1 MKSLTVHLTC
11 LTLLTGLCLVSEARA
26 DSDVRDIES
35 VAFAPNNTL
44 VALGYFRHE
53 SSTDD
58 FHTLDSGSFRGVY
71 LMKFGNLVLV
81 PIDLVMGAADYTAY
95 RSASLINPA
104 LAPLNLAVRG
114 AGLTDL
120 TYLPSLS
127 YVIPEGGLT
136 HTVLQFNPRIT
147 LPTGNYDSTRAIN
160 IGEHRVTFTPYIGI
174 AQRFA
179 NVLTAE
185 AYGFMAIHSKNGSFE
200 IPASGTT
207 AAINTSM
214 TQSPDFGADVHL
226 GADLSHTFFLAAS
239 YYLLQHG
246 SLKFGIS
253 QIPEQK
259 QPLVQSLRF
268 TFGIRIEK
276 GTLLLLQLDQDISA
290 SHGGEINRWF
300 GARISHAFS
309 LTPEP
314 APPTASAPAP
324 QPMH

>member
-1 MKSLTVHLTC
+1 MKLTAHLTC
-11 LTLLTGLCLVSEARA
+11 LTLLAGLSIVSHAHAE
-26 DSDVRDIES
+26 SDVRDIES
-35 VAFAPNNTL
+35 VAFAPNNTV
-44 VALGYFRHE
+44 VALGYFKHE
-53 SSTDD
+53 TSTDD
-58 FHTLDSGSFRGVY
+58 SHSLDTGIFRGVY
-71 LMKFGNLVLV
+71 VMRFGNLLLV
-81 PIDLVMGAADYTAY
+81 PIDLAMGAGDYTAY
-95 RSASLINPA
+95 RSASLISPA
-104 LAPLNLAVRG
+104 LAPLNLSVRG

-127 YVIPEGGLT
+127 YVFPESGVN
-136 HTVLQFNPRIT
+136 HTVIQLNPRIT
-147 LPTGNYDSTRAIN
+147 LPTGNYDSTHLIN
-160 IGEHRVTFTPYIGI
+160 IGEHRTTFTPYIGI

-179 NVLTAE
+179 TYFTAE
-185 AYGFMAIHSKNGSFE
+185 AYGYTAIHSKNSSFE
-200 IPASGTT
+200 IPASGMT

-214 TQSPDFGADVHL
+214 SQSPDFGADVHL
-226 GADLSHTFFLAAS
+226 GADLSQTFFLAAS

-290 SHGGEINRWF
+290 SNGGEINRWY

-314 APPTASAPAP
+314 APPKPSEPPPAHT
-324 QPMH
+324 QQ